1 MSTTKPQ
8 HEIAI
13 KFAKDSNGC
22 VIVTFYEAHGDLRAS
37 VKAAGLPVR
46 ASGKDAIKLT
56 GKVGQ
61 LCQSLNLRRQ
71 QFIANS
77 HQYFSYSR
85 PEAGTVA

>member
-1 MSTTKPQ
+1 
-8 HEIAI
+8 
-13 KFAKDSNGC
+13 
-22 VIVTFYEAHGDLRAS
+22 
-37 VKAAGLPVR
+37 LPVR